1 MPRNNLL
8 LDTHVWVW
16 LAAGDTRIQS
26 IREDSSIDSLHLAAI
41 SLWEISML
49 CAKKRL
55 KLKDSPAAWMHQTI
69 VEFGIII
76 EPLSIAIS
84 VLSDQ
89 LPGTFHGD
97 PADRLIVAT
106 ALENNLSLATGDK
119 LILKYRNK
127 RLKRSP
133 L

>member
-1 MPRNNLL
+1 
-8 LDTHVWVW
+8 
-16 LAAGDTRIQS
+16 
-26 IREDSSIDSLHLAAI
+26 
-41 SLWEISML
+41 
-49 CAKKRL
+49 
-55 KLKDSPAAWMHQTI
+55 MHQTI

-127 RLKRSP
+127 RLKRIP

>member
-1 MPRNNLL
+1 
-8 LDTHVWVW
+8 
-16 LAAGDTRIQS
+16 
-26 IREDSSIDSLHLAAI
+26 
-41 SLWEISML
+41 ML

-55 KLKDSPAAWMHQTI
+55 KLEDSPAAWMHQTI

-84 VLSDQ
+84 VLSNQ

-127 RLKRSP
+127 RLKRIP